1 MRKKVL
7 TSILLY
13 FVGISFAEISP
24 DQLKMLEQLPPD
36 QRLNIM
42 EKMESASALQDEID
56 ESFEDTTSLIRKPE
70 LRNFEEEE
78 NFCSECIYGYNFFQ
92 FAPSSFAPVDDTPV
106 DSSYVLGPGDVLT
119 VNFYGSNTENFEVA
133 INREGKIILPLL
145 GPVNFLGMTFGQA
158 SKFLENKVAS
168 ELIGTEATLSIKKV
182 RSISVYLLGE
192 AYKPGRYIVSG
203 LSTITNALFVSGGV
217 NEMGSLRNID
227 LKRDNEVISTYD
239 FYDFLLGGSLEND
252 LRLQDGDVIFIPFI
266 EDSVTL
272 GGAFKRPHRYEI
284 KKGETLKDVI
294 RLAGGFNSDVM
305 SDSRIEL
312 SRIDRDA
319 YKRVLSPLSLRNDS
333 LAPIFDGDVITIS
346 STSGLT
352 PQTIKL
358 TGEIK
363 KPGEYSI
370 QPGDKITDIIDRA
383 GGYTPQAYTQGGLYL
398 RETVAESQ
406 KKAFERSA
414 DQLENTIVDIISKDA
429 ISQITEFTLTPLSS
443 LIDRLRKEEPLGR
456 MIVELDYLKLKTNP
470 VANFSVKDG
479 DSLHIPKRPNFVSVV
494 GEVLNTTSVG
504 FDPGLGVDEYIE
516 LAGGLNDSADK
527 DKIFVILP
535 NGKSSLVKKSI
546 FTSKNYVLPG
556 STIVI
561 SRDSRPF
568 DAINLTQIITPILAD
583 LATSAAAIAAISD

>member
-1 MRKKVL
+1 MSISLRKKAFTV
-7 TSILLY
+7 ILLY
-13 FVGISFAEISP
+13 FIGISFADISP

-158 SKFLENKVAS
+158 TKFLENKVAS

-284 KKGETLKDVI
+284 KRGETLKDVI
-294 RLAGGFNSDVM
+294 RLAGGFNTDVM

-319 YKRVLSPLSLRNDS
+319 YKRVLSTLSLRNDS

-352 PQTIKL
+352 PQTMG
-358 TGEIK
+358 GEPCTI
-363 KPGEYSI
+363 
-370 QPGDKITDIIDRA
+370 
-383 GGYTPQAYTQGGLYL
+383 PQRQYL
-398 RETVAESQ
+398 EHVTRSLARRSLQ
-406 KKAFERSA
+406 K
-414 DQLENTIVDIISKDA
+414 
-429 ISQITEFTLTPLSS
+429 
-443 LIDRLRKEEPLGR
+443 
-456 MIVELDYLKLKTNP
+456 
-470 VANFSVKDG
+470 
-479 DSLHIPKRPNFVSVV
+479 
-494 GEVLNTTSVG
+494 
-504 FDPGLGVDEYIE
+504 
-516 LAGGLNDSADK
+516 
-527 DKIFVILP
+527 
-535 NGKSSLVKKSI
+535 
-546 FTSKNYVLPG
+546 
-556 STIVI
+556 
-561 SRDSRPF
+561 
-568 DAINLTQIITPILAD
+568 
-583 LATSAAAIAAISD
+583 